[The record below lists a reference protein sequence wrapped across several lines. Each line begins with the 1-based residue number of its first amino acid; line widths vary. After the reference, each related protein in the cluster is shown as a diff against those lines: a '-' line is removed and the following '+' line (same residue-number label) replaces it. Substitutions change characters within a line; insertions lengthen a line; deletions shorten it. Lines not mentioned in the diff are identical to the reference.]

1 MSIELFL
8 DRVTKTS
15 RGYDLT
21 IHSIHFNYVPREQI
35 FALLGKDSLGMVLP
49 PQTMPEIN
57 SKLEKILIED
67 NYCEQYI
74 LDIKEE
80 ISTINA
86 VTDDK
91 ECFWR
96 WVVLW

>member
-1 MSIELFL
+1 MSVDLFL
-8 DRVTKTS
+8 DRVAKNS
-15 RGYDLT
+15 RGCDLT
-21 IHSIHFNYVPREQI
+21 VHSIHFNYVPREQI
-35 FALLGKDSLGMVLP
+35 FALFGENTWNTTLS
-49 PQTMPEIN
+49 PQTIPEIN

-80 ISTINA
+80 INTINA